1 MTRACV
7 LFARAPS
14 SPGKTRLTANLT
26 DDGALALR
34 RALLLDT
41 YEAVCATGVD
51 VVVAFTPDHARDEM
65 QALLVGAGTTFR
77 PQRGDDLGERMHNAL
92 ADAGAAAARQVLL
105 VGSDLPSLPPSHLSD
120 AFTALASHDV
130 VFGPSEDGGYY
141 LVGVNAHA
149 VAAATSLFQEIAWG
163 SEAVLAQTLSAAEA
177 VGLRTTLIPR
187 AFDIDTREDLL
198 RLHHDPRPDAARH
211 TRAWLAHH
219 PLSE

>member
-1 MTRACV
+1 
-7 LFARAPS
+7 
-14 SPGKTRLTANLT
+14 
-26 DDGALALR
+26 
-34 RALLLDT
+34 
-41 YEAVCATGVD
+41 
-51 VVVAFTPDHARDEM
+51 M

-211 TRAWLAHH
+211 TRAWLARH